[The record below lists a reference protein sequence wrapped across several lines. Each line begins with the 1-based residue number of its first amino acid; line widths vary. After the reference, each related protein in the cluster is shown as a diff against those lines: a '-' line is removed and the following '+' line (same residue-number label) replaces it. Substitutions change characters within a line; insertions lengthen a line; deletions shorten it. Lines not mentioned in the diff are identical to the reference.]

1 MPDYCRVYQKGG
13 TYFFTVVTHQRA
25 PIFSDANSVSLL
37 KECIGEVSAIH
48 PFMVD
53 AFVILP
59 DHIHTIWGLPEDD
72 YDYSVRWKKI
82 KAMFSKKYGRYRS
95 DLAYSLSKKG
105 ERGIWQRRF
114 WEHLIRDQEDYDRHL
129 DYIHYNPV
137 KHNFAISA
145 TDWEASSFVEFVNK
159 GAYQIDWGQNVS
171 KELQG
176 LDFE

>member
-1 MPDYCRVYQKGG
+1 MPDYRRIFQKGG
-13 TYFFTVVTHQRA
+13 TYFFTVVTYQRA
-25 PIFSDANSVSLL
+25 PILIDTNSVSLL
-37 KECIGEVSAIH
+37 RKCIEEVSATH
-48 PFMVD
+48 PFRVD

-59 DHIHTIWGLPEDD
+59 DHVHTIWQLPENDC
-72 YDYSVRWKKI
+72 DYSVRWKKI
-82 KAMFSKKYGRYRS
+82 KALFTKRYGRHRS
-95 DLAYSLSKKG
+95 DLPDSFLKKG
-105 ERGIWQRRF
+105 EKGIWQRRY

-145 TDWEASSFVEFVNK
+145 IDWEASSFVKFVNK

-171 KELQG
+171 KELQR